1 MTTRRNTL
9 TGHLDNRSGDLINS
23 GFTEQTVMFHRRE
36 KDAAGLTGTGTSV
49 LLWNLTRRRE
59 IDGNIVPWGPRKLR
73 LSSNKRI
80 LET

>member
-36 KDAAGLTGTGTSV
+36 KDAAGLTGTGTSF
-49 LLWNLTRRRE
+49 LLWSLTRCRE
-59 IDGNIVPWGPRKLR
+59 INGNVPCGPRELR